1 MFSMLKGEISMPY
14 EYNGIKFEIGDVDS
28 FYYLKRGSTVW
39 LKYDRNSVYK
49 ELIQMDKR
57 SVYMGIPVSYL
68 LDCFDKCFAL
78 FYK

>member
-1 MFSMLKGEISMPY
+1 MLKGEISMPY

-49 ELIQMDKR
+49 ELMQMDKR
-57 SVYMGIPVSYL
+57 SVY
-68 LDCFDKCFAL
+68 
-78 FYK
+78 